1 MTRELFQ
8 QKEVRAFWDVETKP
22 GPDIK
27 SDDEIN
33 SYARATASSVFHPL
47 GTCKM
52 GAATDLDAV
61 VDTHV
66 NILGVDGL
74 RAVDA
79 SAMPDLIGG
88 NINAAVIMIA
98 EKAAGRTIR
107 RRSSCLPPIMQG
119 TAR

>member
-1 MTRELFQ
+1 MTRELFR
-8 QKEVRAFWDVETKP
+8 QKEVRAFWDIETKP

-52 GAATDLDAV
+52 GASTDPDAV
-61 VDTHV
+61 VDTHLKV
-66 NILGVDGL
+66 LGIDGL
-74 RAVDA
+74 RVVDA
-79 SAMPDLIGG
+79 SVMPDLIGG

-98 EKAAGRTIR
+98 EKAADMMLGKNADTW
-107 RRSSCLPPIMQG
+107 P
-119 TAR
+119 ARPSERA